1 MLRAC
6 RRVLRPSGRI
16 AFHVIFVA
24 PGLSDQERTRA
35 VAAGPPQASASASYA
50 DLLASAGFG
59 EIDEVDLTDQYRATA
74 AAWLDESDRAT
85 EQLEEI
91 FGVEEYRRAQQER
104 QETLTAIESGLLKRS
119 LFVAQTG

>member
-1 MLRAC
+1 M
-6 RRVLRPSGRI
+6 
-16 AFHVIFVA
+16 AFHVIHVA
-24 PGLSDQERTRA
+24 SDLSDQERARA
-35 VAAGPPQASASASYA
+35 ITAGPPWVAT
-50 DLLASAGFG
+50 SAGYPHLLDLAGFVG
-59 EIDEVDLTDQYRATA
+59 IAEIDLTDQYRATA

-91 FGVEEYRRAQQER
+91 FGVEENRRAQQER